1 MSFFQGGSFA
11 QNNNNALNAYAGG
24 SFMGGNG
31 SLYPSF
37 ADQFPQGSFLN
48 NGQQMPM
55 PAYEDIVVEQTQQ
68 QTEMYESV
76 NRIEDFDAKNEE
88 NLM

>member
-11 QNNNNALNAYAGG
+11 QNNAPPNAYAGG

-37 ADQFPQGSFLN
+37 VDQFPQGSFLN
-48 NGQQMPM
+48 NG
-55 PAYEDIVVEQTQQ
+55 
-68 QTEMYESV
+68 
-76 NRIEDFDAKNEE
+76 
-88 NLM
+88 